1 MVNNDKKRPNQTEHN
16 EALERLRSW
25 LEIPSAERVLTITAL
40 ELGEEVRLLQICFL
54 AEDLFHGDRQAARR
68 WLGSPAY
75 SLKGATPL
83 EHARTDRGAKEVETL
98 IGRMTH
104 SERSES

>member
-1 MVNNDKKRPNQTEHN
+1 MSGTQMVNNDKKRPNQTEHN

-54 AEDLFHGDRQAARR
+54 AEDLFHGDRQAAENAR
-68 WLGSPAY
+68 
-75 SLKGATPL
+75 LKKMYAEERLKAELRQEAL
-83 EHARTDRGAKEVETL
+83 EGKL
-98 IGRMTH
+98 
-104 SERSES
+104 

>member
-1 MVNNDKKRPNQTEHN
+1 MRENLSVFGGFYAMPVPEGQAYSRQYDYLEMSGTQMVNNDKKRPNQTEHN

-54 AEDLFHGDRQAARR
+54 AEDLFHGDRQAAR
-68 WLGSPAY
+68 
-75 SLKGATPL
+75 
-83 EHARTDRGAKEVETL
+83 
-98 IGRMTH
+98 
-104 SERSES
+104 